1 MYPEYSNSR
10 AYGFPVRCVQH
21 LRLLFSRDF
30 NAFVRFAGASGG
42 LPAYERRIKNT
53 VRILSGQCPERM

>member
-21 LRLLFSRDF
+21 LQAAFSKNKVSFSPQLRVERAVFFSIRL
-30 NAFVRFAGASGG
+30 AAI
-42 LPAYERRIKNT
+42 LPE
-53 VRILSGQCPERM
+53 